1 MKTQIILA
9 SCLLVLACTPWDRS
23 YYKPLSTGA
32 YSSNICGRDAPNNVI
47 GIEQNEGVFIFVT
60 LDSPDKENIVAPRI
74 SIYVPTK
81 VTVSLVT
88 DKIDVN
94 DSQSSPD
101 YAAQITKIQK
111 LVTDESG
118 PYGASLAYL
127 NPTDLLPGY
136 TNNSFHMGGQIKHGY
151 EWYYLIIDGI
161 IGTPSSVLT
170 LTLPD
175 MMINGKRFHSEP
187 LRFERSNYVQ
197 HFCG

>member
-1 MKTQIILA
+1 MKTLIILA
-9 SCLLVLACTPWDRS
+9 SCLLVLACKPWDRR

-47 GIEQNEGVFIFVT
+47 GIEQNEGVLIFVT
-60 LDSPDKENIVAPRI
+60 LDSPDKENIVVPRI
-74 SIYVPTK
+74 SIYVPTN

-88 DKIDVN
+88 DKIEVN
-94 DSQSSPD
+94 DSQSGLD
-101 YAAQITKIQK
+101 YAVKITKIQK
-111 LVTDESG
+111 LVTDKSG
-118 PYGASLAYL
+118 LYGASLAYL

-136 TNNSFHMGGQIKHGY
+136 ANNSFHIGGQIKYGY

-161 IGTPSSVLT
+161 AGIPSSLLT

-175 MMINGKRFHSEP
+175 MMINGKRFQQEP
-187 LRFERSNYVQ
+187 LRFERRNYVQ